1 MTDEAIPTTLSV
13 HAVRPPAD
21 GLTIEAN
28 MPAIGTR
35 NGIIIKLEY
44 APIAGYFSNN
54 KDSRAYHAA
63 R

>member
-1 MTDEAIPTTLSV
+1 MTDEAIPTTLRV

-21 GLTIEAN
+21 GFTTEAN
-28 MPAIGTR
+28 MPARGIR